1 MTDDRVRLKATN
13 LVKEYYIGARPRLSL
28 KEHFLS
34 PLHSSERKKF
44 RAVDDMT
51 FEVEEGEFFGI
62 IGRNG
67 SGKSTLLKLLAGIIE
82 PTSGSIIANGR
93 MVPFLELGVGFNP
106 DLTAREN
113 IYLNGTILGMSR
125 KTISKKFD
133 EIVSFAEVER
143 FIDTQIKNYSSG
155 MYVRLAFSVAMQA
168 EADIYIIDE
177 ILSVGDFAF
186 QQKCFR
192 LFKALKKSGKTF
204 VFVSHDLG
212 AIREFCSRAMYIKF
226 GKIIKIGETD
236 DVIKEYV
243 IHDRQDSGVDIPAN
257 IFGRNTNVGGN
268 AEVDILDEEGKLMQA
283 TITGKPLRIRMRYS
297 LHESTPKDD
306 LVAGFGIY
314 KDGDTFMF
322 GTNTLI
328 ENTKIDF
335 NNSGVINFGIEHLPF
350 LQGHYGISV
359 AIHDRENNHFVWK
372 ENAVEFDVVK
382 SNSRDGLID
391 MREVKIYAD

>member
-1 MTDDRVRLKATN
+1 
-13 LVKEYYIGARPRLSL
+13 
-28 KEHFLS
+28 
-34 PLHSSERKKF
+34 
-44 RAVDDMT
+44 
-51 FEVEEGEFFGI
+51 
-62 IGRNG
+62 
-67 SGKSTLLKLLAGIIE
+67 
-82 PTSGSIIANGR
+82 
-93 MVPFLELGVGFNP
+93 
-106 DLTAREN
+106 
-113 IYLNGTILGMSR
+113 
-125 KTISKKFD
+125 
-133 EIVSFAEVER
+133 
-143 FIDTQIKNYSSG
+143 

-391 MREVKIYAD
+391 MREVKIYAEQGLVL